1 MIKDLDDVLFRDI
14 GGKIAADGRWPLLI
28 DSSPQTSTFLRYRD
42 TNFLNALNPMQMEP
56 DVIRLALLGALRYGK
71 PAVLDMM
78 DVDMFD
84 TVTMVF
90 DRVQKGLMAS
100 LMSKELLKD
109 NKFLELV
116 RTKDGEEYSK
126 TSFLG
131 ARMERFMFIIITQQ
145 WNPPEHLLELTYPI
159 RVIIPSRPDL

>member
-1 MIKDLDDVLFRDI
+1 
-14 GGKIAADGRWPLLI
+14 
-28 DSSPQTSTFLRYRD
+28 
-42 TNFLNALNPMQMEP
+42 MEP

-90 DRVQKGLMAS
+90 DGVQKGLMAS

-116 RTKDGEEYSK
+116 RPEDGEEYSK

-131 ARMERFMFIIITQQ
+131 ARIEKFMFIIITQQ
-145 WNPPEHLLELTYPI
+145 WNPAEHLLEQTYPI